1 MLITQLRGS
10 KPEELISSVDRY
22 DILKF
27 DVTEEY
33 LDVWSADQK
42 FIRAAIEAGKIK
54 GTGATIDDTTEN
66 LARFIESS
74 GAKLW
79 GRKIRYTRVK

>member
-1 MLITQLRGS
+1 VLITQLRGS
-10 KPEELISSVDRY
+10 KLEEITSSVDRY
-22 DILKF
+22 DILKY

-33 LDVWSADQK
+33 LDVWAADQK
-42 FIRAAIEAGKIK
+42 LVRAAIEAGKIK

-66 LARFIESS
+66 LARFIKSS

-79 GRKIRYTRVK
+79 SKKVRYTRVK